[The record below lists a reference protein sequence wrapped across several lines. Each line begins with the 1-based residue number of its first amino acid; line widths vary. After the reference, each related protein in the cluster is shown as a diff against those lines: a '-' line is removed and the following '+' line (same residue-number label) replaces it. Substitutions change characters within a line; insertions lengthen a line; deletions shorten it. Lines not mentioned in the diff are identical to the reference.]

1 MLVAPEGGTQR
12 GLLGHGRYLVK
23 NLERVDHAKGQN
35 QVGGVF
41 QKRHRNADE
50 PLPGAGPVYLGR
62 LVQLC
67 RDLLQAADE
76 DHHVKAHLL
85 PHVKDDEEGE
95 RVLHVGKP
103 AYIFKAKKGKEFG
116 RGPILDEEVHEKDG
130 NRH

>member
-1 MLVAPEGGTQR
+1 MGALLDLHIGFGYVLSHDTQAE
-12 GLLGHGRYLVK
+12 K
-23 NLERVDHAKGQN
+23 
-35 QVGGVF
+35 
-41 QKRHRNADE
+41 
-50 PLPGAGPVYLGR
+50 
-62 LVQLC
+62 
-67 RDLLQAADE
+67 LQAADE

-85 PHVKDDEEGE
+85 PHVKDDEEGD